1 MKRTLRRIREGYFSF
16 RGRLPRKI
24 FWLRMLVLYMAMQVL
39 AGAVAY
45 GVPALGF
52 SEQATLYASLAMTFL
67 FWVGS
72 ASLWVRRFHDRNV
85 SGWWY
90 AAFFAFIL
98 GVFAY
103 LVYAVALTG
112 GEASSP
118 DMVLAK
124 YLIIAALMAWLFVAV
139 RFGFRRGTP
148 GPNRYGPDP
157 LGMTAELPG
166 EIRIS

>member
-1 MKRTLRRIREGYFSF
+1 MIVWLRRIREGYFSF

-98 GVFAY
+98 GVFSY

-112 GEASSP
+112 ARRRLRIWCSRSISSSRRSWRGSSWRCASAS
-118 DMVLAK
+118 AG
-124 YLIIAALMAWLFVAV
+124 A
-139 RFGFRRGTP
+139 RRGRT
-148 GPNRYGPDP
+148 G
-157 LGMTAELPG
+157 TARTLWA
-166 EIRIS
+166 

>member
-1 MKRTLRRIREGYFSF
+1 MNDWVRRIAEAFFSF
-16 RGRLPRKI
+16 RGRLSRKR
-24 FWLRMLVLYMAMQVL
+24 FWLRMLVLYGVMQVL

-52 SEQATLYASLAMTFL
+52 SAQVTLYASLAMTLL
-67 FWVGS
+67 FWLGS

-90 AAFFAFIL
+90 AVFFAFIL
-98 GVFAY
+98 GVFCW
-103 LVYAVALTG
+103 LVYAVAVSG
-112 GEASSP
+112 GDADSP

-124 YLIIAALMAWLFVAV
+124 YLVVGALMAWLFVAV

-157 LGMTAELPG
+157 LGGGAELPE